1 LIPLPYQGIVEPT
14 REVDIMGKA
23 AKQSDLVSFKEL
35 LLANSIQIDAL
46 TQLLIEAGVITEE
59 RFFTKLKEV
68 QLQYRNRGNA

>member
-1 LIPLPYQGIVEPT
+1 MLEHTGEGDAL
-14 REVDIMGKA
+14 GKA

-46 TQLLIEAGVITEE
+46 TQLLIQAGVTSEE

>member
-1 LIPLPYQGIVEPT
+1 MVEHT
-14 REVDIMGKA
+14 GEVYTMGKA

-46 TQLLIEAGVITEE
+46 TQLLIETGLITEE